1 VTEKAFGP
9 GHFRL
14 DGCLATLVRIR
25 VAQGRLQAN
34 TTAAPES
41 VVIFVRFFRVFRV
54 FRGFKS
60 IQRRTVFSIRRTPR
74 AARTVLFVRTQ
85 EQAMQI
91 SVPVTIGNLQQ
102 HRSGGLT
109 DGQLL
114 ARFVA
119 VRDEDAFAAL
129 MHRHGPMV
137 MSVCRRV
144 LGNVHD
150 AEDAFQASFLIL
162 ARKAATVMRRGAVGC
177 WLHAVAYN
185 TAVEAVRANAR
196 RRALQK
202 EVIDMPQRQVT
213 PVEIVDWRPLLDQ
226 ELTRLPEKY
235 RSALVVCD
243 LEGKSR
249 KEAAAA
255 LGVGEG
261 TLASRLARGRALM
274 ARKLASRGV
283 ALSGATL
290 AALVAA
296 ESASAHV
303 PATLVISTAR
313 VAALATIGP
322 AALTGAISGPVVMLM
337 EGVLKTMFLSKL
349 KTIAL
354 LTLVLIVAASIAGVP
369 MCRLLASAAA
379 APPISGQSVSVK
391 HTLAKEVT
399 NGVLPAASSLE
410 ADKKIVGSGKLETKM
425 FDVADF
431 SAVSATSA
439 FTVELTK
446 GDKYGVSVTADDN
459 LFEVIKVEK
468 KDTALH
474 VFMTDNTAI
483 ETKNPMRVV
492 IAMPALKSV
501 EMSGACNCTL
511 KGFDVKGEF
520 VAKLNGASSIS
531 GSIKA
536 ESVKLQ
542 LSGASKVQLEGSA
555 KNGTVRCSG
564 ASSVKL
570 KDFSLDSANVQL
582 SGASH
587 AVVNC
592 KSMLDYEVSGAS
604 NLKYLGD
611 PKIGKKE
618 TSGVSSATPF
628 KEEK

>member
-1 VTEKAFGP
+1 
-9 GHFRL
+9 
-14 DGCLATLVRIR
+14 
-25 VAQGRLQAN
+25 
-34 TTAAPES
+34 
-41 VVIFVRFFRVFRV
+41 
-54 FRGFKS
+54 
-60 IQRRTVFSIRRTPR
+60 
-74 AARTVLFVRTQ
+74 
-85 EQAMQI
+85 MQI
-91 SVPVTIGNLQQ
+91 SVQVTIGNLQQ
-102 HRSGGLT
+102 HKSGGLT

-129 MHRHGPMV
+129 MRRHGPMV

-162 ARKAATVMRRGAVGC
+162 ARKATTVLRRGAVGS
-177 WLHAVAYN
+177 WLHTVAYN
-185 TAVEAVRANAR
+185 TAVEAVRANVR

-213 PVEIVDWRPLLDQ
+213 PFEIVDWRSVLDQ

-235 RSALVVCD
+235 RAALVVCD
-243 LEGKSR
+243 LEGKCR

-255 LGVGEG
+255 LGIGEG
-261 TLASRLARGRALM
+261 TLASRLARGRALL
-274 ARKLASRGV
+274 ARKLSSRGV
-283 ALSGATL
+283 ALSGAAL

-296 ESASAHV
+296 ESASARV

-313 VAALATIGP
+313 VAALATIGQ
-322 AALTGAISGPVVMLM
+322 AALTGAISGPVVTLM
-337 EGVLKTMFLSKL
+337 QGVLKTMFLSKL

-354 LTLVLIVAASIAGVP
+354 PTLVLIVAASIAGVP

-379 APPISGQSVSVK
+379 APAVSSGQSISVK
-391 HTLAKEVT
+391 HILTKEVT
-399 NGVLPAASSLE
+399 NGVLPAASSVE

-431 SAVSATSA
+431 SAVGATSA

-446 GDKYGVSVTADDN
+446 GDKYSVSVTADDN

-474 VFMTDNTAI
+474 FSLDDNTAV
-483 ETKNPMRVV
+483 ETKNPLRVV
-492 IAMPALKSV
+492 IAMPALKAV
-501 EMSGACNCTL
+501 EMSGACSCTL
-511 KGFDVKGEF
+511 KGFETKGEF
-520 VAKLNGASSIS
+520 VAKLNGASSIT
-531 GSIKA
+531 GAIKA
-536 ESVKLQ
+536 DSVKLE
-542 LSGASKVQLEGSA
+542 LSGASKIKLEGSA

-564 ASSVKL
+564 ASSVTL
-570 KDFSLDSANVQL
+570 NDFALDNADVQL

-587 AVVNC
+587 AVVRC
-592 KSMLDYEVSGAS
+592 KSMLDYNVSGAS
-604 NLKYLGD
+604 KLMYLGD
-611 PKIGKKE
+611 PTIGKKE
-618 TSGVSSATPF
+618 LTGASSIMHA

>member
-1 VTEKAFGP
+1 MPV
-9 GHFRL
+9 
-14 DGCLATLVRIR
+14 
-25 VAQGRLQAN
+25 
-34 TTAAPES
+34 
-41 VVIFVRFFRVFRV
+41 
-54 FRGFKS
+54 
-60 IQRRTVFSIRRTPR
+60 
-74 AARTVLFVRTQ
+74 
-85 EQAMQI
+85 

-102 HRSGGLT
+102 YQVGGLT

-129 MHRHGPMV
+129 MRRHGPMV

-162 ARKAATVMRRGAVGC
+162 ARKAATVLRRGAVGS
-177 WLHAVAYN
+177 WLHTVAYN
-185 TAVEAVRANAR
+185 TAVEAVRANVR

-202 EVIDMPQRQVT
+202 EVIDMPQRQVA
-213 PVEIVDWRPLLDQ
+213 PAEIVDWRPLLDQ
-226 ELTRLPEKY
+226 ELSRLSEKY
-235 RSALVVCD
+235 RAALVVCD

-249 KEAAAA
+249 KEAAAT
-255 LGVGEG
+255 LGIGEG
-261 TLASRLARGRALM
+261 TLASRLARGRAQL
-274 ARKLASRGV
+274 ARKLSSRGV
-283 ALSGATL
+283 ALSGAAL

-303 PATLVISTAR
+303 PAALVISTAR
-313 VAALATIGP
+313 VAALATIGHS
-322 AALTGAISGPVVMLM
+322 ALAGAISGPVVLLM

-354 LTLVLIVAASIAGVP
+354 LTLVLIAAASIAGVP

-379 APPISGQSVSVK
+379 TPAVSSGQSISVK
-391 HTLAKEVT
+391 HASTKELT
-399 NGVLPAASSLE
+399 NGVLPAAWSLE

-431 SAVSATSA
+431 SAVGASAA
-439 FTVELTK
+439 FNLEVTR
-446 GDKYGVSVTADDN
+446 GDKYSVSVTADDN

-468 KDTALH
+468 KDAALQ
-474 VFMTDNTAI
+474 VSMTDITEV

-492 IAMPALKSV
+492 IAMPSLKSV
-501 EMSGACNCTL
+501 DMSGACNCTL
-511 KGFDVKGEF
+511 KGFETKGEF
-520 VAKLNGASSIS
+520 VAKLSGASSIS

-536 ESVKLQ
+536 ESVKLD

-564 ASSVKL
+564 ASSAKL
-570 KDFSLDSANVQL
+570 KDFNLDSANVHL

-592 KSMLDYEVSGAS
+592 KSMLDFDVSGAS

-618 TSGVSSATPF
+618 TSGVSSAMPV